1 MDLSQ
6 SFDDYRQARIAQ
18 IKARLGALLSR
29 DDDRVYLFDSV
40 RAAYQGSGSMPWMM
54 YDYTDRGLEG
64 LKIAQTERKNPV
76 LLSLG
81 TPEAPAIVLLAPPE
95 LDIREHVPA
104 DSVLKQLQDRL
115 SPAGLKKASDDA
127 RDKRALMAPLVSYFT
142 AQAEVD
148 TVETT
153 QNGLTIRV
161 KNVPE
166 FQKNLKYLGL
176 TLLEDEKGFSAFI
189 PDSETAK
196 ALMAYLGLN
205 GTHRRAQ
212 IRRKTKETDI
222 ALSLDLDGSG
232 TRIDT
237 GLEFFDHMLD
247 QIARHGGFALD
258 VVCEGDLGV
267 DAHHTIEDV
276 CLTLG
281 EALREALGDKR
292 GIGRFG
298 FALPMDET
306 RASVWVD
313 VSGRPFIKFEGDI
326 PGERVG
332 DFPVEMT
339 AHAFRSLSESLKASI
354 HVEVQGENA
363 HHMIEGCFKAF
374 GRALRQAIRIEGS
387 DLPSTKGVL

>member
-6 SFDDYRQARIAQ
+6 SFDDQRQAWIAQ
-18 IKARLGALLSR
+18 IKARLGALTGH
-29 DDDRVYLFDSV
+29 DEGKIYVYDSA
-40 RAAYQGSGSMPWMM
+40 RAAYQAAGAMPWMI
-54 YDYTDRGLEG
+54 YDYTDQGVEA
-64 LKIAQTERKNPV
+64 LKRAPSERNYPA
-76 LLSLG
+76 LLALG
-81 TPEAPAIVLLAPPE
+81 TPEAPVCVMLAPEKLDSRE
-95 LDIREHVPA
+95 LLPA
-104 DSVLKQLQDRL
+104 AIVLKQLQDRL
-115 SPAGLKKASDDA
+115 SPAGLKTAYDE
-127 RDKRALMAPLVSYFT
+127 ALEKHAMMTPLAGFFE
-142 AQAEVD
+142 AQAGAISVKIH
-148 TVETT
+148 
-153 QNGLTIRV
+153 QNGLTIRP
-161 KNVPE
+161 KNVPD
-166 FQKNLKYLGL
+166 FQNKIKHLGL
-176 TLLEDEKGFSAFI
+176 TLCEDENGFTAFI
-189 PDSETAK
+189 PDVVTAK
-196 ALMAYLGLN
+196 ALAAYLGLN

-232 TRIDT
+232 TRIET

-306 RASVWVD
+306 RASVWID
-313 VSGRPFIKFEGDI
+313 VSGRPFIKFDGDI